1 MDLDGKFESE
11 IFNEITERVRQYRIS
26 CGMTQADLADRAFV
40 APGTVARFERGK
52 DISLLNFIKILKA
65 LGLEKNM
72 DMLIPDH
79 TKRPSYYV
87 SERKEKQRVRKS
99 SAEEKKENTWKWG
112 DDE

>member
-26 CGMTQADLADRAFV
+26 CEMTQSELADKAFV

-52 DISLLNFIKILKA
+52 DISLLNFIKIMKA
-65 LGLEKNM
+65 LGLESNM
-72 DMLIPDH
+72 ELLIPDH

-87 SERKEKQRVRKS
+87 SERKEKQRVRKNRND
-99 SAEEKKENTWKWG
+99 EKKENTWKWG
-112 DDE
+112 DEE